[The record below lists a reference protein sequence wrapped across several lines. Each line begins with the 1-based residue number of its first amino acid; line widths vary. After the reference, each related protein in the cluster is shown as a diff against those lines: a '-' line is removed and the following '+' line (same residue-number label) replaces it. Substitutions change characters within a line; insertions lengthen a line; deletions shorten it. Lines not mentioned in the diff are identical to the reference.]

1 LLFAARSLSEGRSFI
16 VRAVGSPVQS
26 KAVLFDMD
34 GVIVDSE
41 RYWVELEDEEIY
53 PNVVAEEVDTEET
66 TGMNFREIYDYLDDN
81 YETTA
86 SKEEFVER
94 YEEAARELYGEKVE
108 LMDGFRDLLA
118 DLHDDGQAVALVSSS
133 PHNWIDR
140 VLDRFDLREEFDE
153 IISAEEIDGK
163 SKPEP
168 DVYEYAA
175 ETVGVEPADCIAVE
189 DSENGVQSA
198 KAAGMAA
205 VGYRNQSDDEL
216 DLSAADAVAESP
228 EGLWEILPSE

>member
-1 LLFAARSLSEGRSFI
+1 M
-16 VRAVGSPVQS
+16 QS

-41 RYWVELEDEEIY
+41 RYWVELEEEEIY

-108 LMDGFRDLLA
+108 LMDGFRDLLE
-118 DLHDDGQAVALVSSS
+118 DLHDDGQAVAVVSSS

-216 DLSAADAVAESP
+216 DLSEADAVAESP
-228 EGLWEILPSE
+228 EGLRKILLGE

>member
-1 LLFAARSLSEGRSFI
+1 
-16 VRAVGSPVQS
+16 VQS

-41 RYWVELEDEEIY
+41 RYWVEFEENEIY
-53 PNVVAEEVDTEET
+53 PAVVAEEVDLSET

-86 SKEEFVER
+86 TKDEFVER
-94 YEEAARELYGEKVE
+94 YEEAARDIYGEKVE
-108 LMDGFRDLLA
+108 LQEGFRELLA
-118 DLHDDGQAVALVSSS
+118 DLRADGRTVALVSSS

-140 VLDRFDLREEFDE
+140 MLDRFDLREEFDE
-153 IISAEEIDGK
+153 IISAEEIDGQ

-175 ETVGVEPADCIAVE
+175 EKVGVEPEEAIAVE
-189 DSENGVQSA
+189 DSENGVKSA
-198 KAAGMAA
+198 KAAGMEA
-205 VGYRNQSDDEL
+205 VGYRNQSGEKL
-216 DLSAADAVAESP
+216 DLSEADAVAESP
-228 EGLWEILPSE
+228 EELREILLSG

>member
-1 LLFAARSLSEGRSFI
+1 
-16 VRAVGSPVQS
+16 VQS

-41 RYWVELEDEEIY
+41 RYWVELEEEEIY
-53 PNVVAEEVDTEET
+53 PAVVADEVDTEET
-66 TGMNFREIYDYLDDN
+66 TGMNFREIYDYLDEH

-94 YEEAARELYGEKVE
+94 YEEAAREIYGEKVE
-108 LMDGFRDLLA
+108 LMDGFRDVLA
-118 DLHDDGQAVALVSSS
+118 DLRDDGRRVALVSSS
-133 PHNWIDR
+133 PHDWIDR
-140 VLDRFDLREEFDE
+140 ARDRFGLRGDFDE
-153 IISAEEIDGK
+153 IVSAEEIDGK

-175 ETVGVEPADCIAVE
+175 ETVGVESEDAIAVE
-189 DSENGVQSA
+189 DSENGVKSA
-198 KAAGMAA
+198 KAAGMKA
-205 VGYRNQSDDEL
+205 VGYRNKSDANL

-228 EGLWEILPSE
+228 GELRDVLLTDA